1 MPTSCQ
7 VGGYFL
13 RAFPEMNVGHLTSLI
28 SYCVFSGLAAALSFL
43 LADTVGFQL
52 PEDFADV
59 RRIKKHQKP
68 LLSCIGADWVP
79 ANGQMERESR
89 LHE

>member
-1 MPTSCQ
+1 M
-7 VGGYFL
+7 GGYFL
-13 RAFPEMNVGHLTSLI
+13 KAFPEMNVGHLASLI
-28 SYCVFSGLAAALSFL
+28 SYCVASGLAAGLSYL

-68 LLSCIGADWVP
+68 LLTCVREDWVP
-79 ANGQMERESR
+79 AAGKMDLDHLDHPFE
-89 LHE
+89 

>member
-1 MPTSCQ
+1 MCQ

-13 RAFPEMNVGHLTSLI
+13 KAFPEMNVGHLTSLI
-28 SYCVFSGLAAALSFL
+28 SYCVFSGLAAALSYL
-43 LADTVGFQL
+43 LADTVAFRL

-68 LLSCIGADWVP
+68 LLTCIGADWAP
-79 ANGQMERESR
+79 ASDH
-89 LHE
+89 LPA